1 MKLFPCLHKT
11 IQSPLSPEEVRHR
24 LSSHILPAAHS
35 ALLDS
40 GTVYWVGRV
49 TSEKFGLRRQ
59 HRHTGIAGNSP
70 DIDGRIILTNS
81 GSEIR
86 VTVSPHPSLNL
97 IYLFGM
103 IGLSIYILVCL
114 FGTKAYDA
122 AIGPGL
128 VLLFLIITLPFFRR
142 AARRDNEKA
151 FRYFTEL
158 LK

>member
-40 GTVYWVGRV
+40 GTVYWHGHV
-49 TSEKFGLRRQ
+49 TSEEFRLIRKC
-59 HRHTGIAGNSP
+59 RHTGMAGEFP
-70 DIDGRIILTNS
+70 PVDGRIVLTNS
-81 GSEIR
+81 GSELQ
-86 VTVSPHPSLNL
+86 VTISPHPSLNL

-151 FRYFTEL
+151 FRYFLEL
-158 LK
+158 IE